1 MATLQH
7 GVHGGAAPAECGG
20 DPLAEALSETLGRRP
35 EASEEAAWRAA
46 GFVWTLLPRHGKR
59 PARFL
64 GREMLRA
71 DNREAARCGHLPFW
85 SDIQIYELYTGG
97 FVTAVRHF
105 QADDDRT
112 GWQDTWFSQDAGSVI
127 VSLRNHGS
135 AGVWPEAAHGTDM
148 AARLAAWLG
157 LVRAVF
163 GESKPA

>member
-1 MATLQH
+1 MGNLHQDMHGESGQAGGSGENMA
-7 GVHGGAAPAECGG
+7 
-20 DPLAEALSETLGRRP
+20 DALSETLGGRP
-35 EASEEAAWRAA
+35 ALSENDDWQEA

-64 GREMLRA
+64 GREMLCANNRA
-71 DNREAARCGHLPFW
+71 AVRAGRLPYW
-85 SDIQIYELYTGG
+85 SDIQIYELYTSG

-135 AGVWPEAAHGTDM
+135 AGVWPEAAHGADM

-163 GESKPA
+163 GESKPP

>member
-1 MATLQH
+1 
-7 GVHGGAAPAECGG
+7 
-20 DPLAEALSETLGRRP
+20 
-35 EASEEAAWRAA
+35 
-46 GFVWTLLPRHGKR
+46 
-59 PARFL
+59 
-64 GREMLRA
+64 MLRA
-71 DNREAARCGHLPFW
+71 DNRAAVRAGHLPYW

-105 QADDDRT
+105 QADDDHT
-112 GWQDTWFSQDAGSVI
+112 GWQDTWFSQDPGGVI

-135 AGVWPEAAHGTDM
+135 AGVWPEAAHGADM

>member
-1 MATLQH
+1 MANLPH
-7 GVHGGAAPAECGG
+7 GAHGAPAPGESG
-20 DPLAEALSETLGRRP
+20 AETSADALSETLGGRP
-35 EASEEAAWRAA
+35 DAGEEARGRAA

-71 DNREAARCGHLPFW
+71 DNRAAARGGHVPFW

-105 QADDDRT
+105 QADDDHT
-112 GWQDTWFSQDAGSVI
+112 CWQDTWFSQEAGAVI

-135 AGVWPEAAHGTDM
+135 AGVWADCAQGVDM

-163 GESKPA
+163 GEAKAA

>member
-1 MATLQH
+1 MATTQH
-7 GVHGGAAPAECGG
+7 DQPGHCGFRGASA
-20 DPLAEALSETLGRRP
+20 DNTAEALSETLGGRP
-35 EASEEAAWRAA
+35 EPGDDGRWPQA

-71 DNREAARCGHLPFW
+71 DNRQAARAGTLPFW
-85 SDIQIYELYTGG
+85 SDIQVYELYTGG

-105 QADDDRT
+105 QATEDRPF
-112 GWQDTWFSQDAGSVI
+112 WQDTWFLPDAAGVI
-127 VSLRNHGS
+127 MSLRNHGS
-135 AGVWPEAAHGTDM
+135 AGVWADAAQGADM